1 MSTFVQFL
9 FLFFNSFLLWT
20 TLLFRFSFYVYFY
33 LVNCP
38 YFSIFYS
45 HNSFSFE
52 ILFLGVLLSHFLS
65 LFVNFSVF
73 CILLFLK
80 FLFYVYFYQDVSPC
94 FFNYFLCP
102 VPCHF
107 KFSFLIY
114 FSPVCHLYFLIH
126 SHLSCTQLLLKF
138 SFCVSV
144 YLGFFERKKF

>member
-1 MSTFVQFL
+1 MSSFIRFL
-9 FLFFNSFLLWT
+9 FLFFHSFLSVMNCID
-20 TLLFRFSFYVYFY
+20 FKIFFCVYFH

-73 CILLFLK
+73 CILLLLK

-102 VPCHF
+102 VVLNF
-107 KFSFLIY
+107 LSSFIFSQFAI
-114 FSPVCHLYFLIH
+114 FIF
-126 SHLSCTQLLLKF
+126 
-138 SFCVSV
+138 
-144 YLGFFERKKF
+144 